1 MKLPLFSFQPSL
13 PIQTRY
19 LDAFA
24 GIVTVSVGHCH
35 PRVLRAI
42 QDQQVRRF
50 FLLFFL
56 RGSFSFFQRSSSS
69 SFFRSSKFK
78 KKNEKNSK
86 KQQNRLQHTTT
97 IYLHPEVALFAQ
109 ELTSR
114 LPPGLDVAYF
124 TNSGTEANDLA
135 ILLARA
141 FTRNYDLLAL
151 RHAYHGGGGS
161 PYGATAHSTW
171 RHAVPAGF
179 GVRHV
184 ACPDA
189 YRGIF
194 SSESGDDDGSSDKN
208 GGGGD
213 DENAIGLKYA
223 RELQETIDTCT
234 PGRVAGFLHESIQG
248 VGGVRRR
255 KKRERERERE
265 SFWFFLS
272 SLFCAG
278 KKKQGTKEEEK
289 ERLTFFPPLSLSLL
303 FLKNKTGGGLCIA
316 DEVQTGFGRTGK
328 HYWGFEAHGVVPD
341 IVTMA
346 KGIGNGLPLGA
357 VVTTREVAACL
368 AERLHFNTFG
378 GNPVCA
384 AGGKERRERERER
397 ERQGGEFGKQNKTRK
412 NKKKKLTPL
421 FLQPNTQT
429 KTKQKRNEFIL
440 LPPQAAPSSPRSTTT
455 GASRSPS
462 PSETGSFED
471 SRKSKSRMP
480 TLSSGTSAARGSCL
494 GSTSCPT
501 RKPRRPTP
509 LRQPPCPSL
518 SSKRGS

>member
-1 MKLPLFSFQPSL
+1 MRKEHLSPAMFHHFKEPIMITDGHMQYLFDEKGK
-13 PIQTRY
+13 RY

-42 QDQQVRRF
+42 QDQ
-50 FLLFFL
+50 
-56 RGSFSFFQRSSSS
+56 
-69 SFFRSSKFK
+69 
-78 KKNEKNSK
+78 EK
-86 KQQNRLQHTTT
+86 RLQHTTT

-109 ELTSR
+109 ELTAR

-135 ILLARA
+135 ILMARA
-141 FTRNYDLLAL
+141 FTRNFDLLAL
-151 RHAYHGGGGS
+151 RHAYHGGGGA

-194 SSESGDDDGSSDKN
+194 SGESESEKSAGDDGKGGGGK

-213 DENAIGLKYA
+213 ENALGLKYA

-248 VGGVRRR
+248 VGGAV
-255 KKRERERERE
+255 
-265 SFWFFLS
+265 
-272 SLFCAG
+272 
-278 KKKQGTKEEEK
+278 
-289 ERLTFFPPLSLSLL
+289 PLVKG
-303 FLKNKTGGGLCIA
+303 FLKPAYEAVRAAGGICIA
-316 DEVQTGFGRTGK
+316 DEVQTGFGRTGT

-384 AGGKERRERERER
+384 AGGRAVLAAVDEDKCQQTSLTIGDRLVR
-397 ERQGGEFGKQNKTRK
+397 GLRK
-412 NKKKKLTPL
+412 I
-421 FLQPNTQT
+421 
-429 KTKQKRNEFIL
+429 QK
-440 LPPQAAPSSPRSTTT
+440 SSSNSVVGDVR
-455 GASRSPS
+455 
-462 PSETGSFED
+462 GSGLMLGIDLVAD
-471 SRKSKSRMP
+471 SRTKEP
-480 TLSSGTSAARGSCL
+480 NPAAAAAVSESLRKKGVLIGKGGLRGNVL
-494 GSTSCPT
+494 
-501 RKPRRPTP
+501 RVKPPMCWTEQNADFF
-509 LRQPPCPSL
+509 LEAFDESL
-518 SSKRGS
+518 KEL